1 MSKWKVFGE
10 VKLDL
15 GDQIKLS
22 HIDVDQEVVMVDG
35 ERLTE
40 TRAEQGSEEI
50 MEAYYKHHGMRFTP
64 RKLDHPAK

>member
-15 GDQIKLS
+15 GDQIELS
-22 HIDVDQEVVMVDG
+22 DIDLDQEVVIVDG

-40 TRAEQGSEEI
+40 ARAEQISEEI
-50 MEAYYKHHGMRFTP
+50 MQAYYQHHGMKFTP
-64 RKLDHPAK
+64 RKLDHLAK

>member
-15 GDQIKLS
+15 DDQIKLS
-22 HIDVDQEVVMVDG
+22 HIDLDQEVVMVDG

-40 TRAEQGSEEI
+40 AKAEQLSEEI
-50 MEAYYKHHGMRFTP
+50 MQAYYKHFGMKFTP
-64 RKLDHPAK
+64 RKLDHQAQ

>member
-40 TRAEQGSEEI
+40 ARALSRSQRRLWRLITNTMG
-50 MEAYYKHHGMRFTP
+50 
-64 RKLDHPAK
+64 